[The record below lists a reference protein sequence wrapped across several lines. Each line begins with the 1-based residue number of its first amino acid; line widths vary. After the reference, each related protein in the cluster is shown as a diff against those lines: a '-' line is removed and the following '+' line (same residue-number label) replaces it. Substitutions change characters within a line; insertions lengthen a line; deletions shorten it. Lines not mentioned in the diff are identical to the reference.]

1 MHINNQNFPNAIPTA
16 TNVFNLCDIA
26 DIRIGHPFRGTIQL
40 HDTGDVNVIQVRDAE
55 VSGQINQSGMI
66 RTTLT
71 TKKQPD
77 WLQDGDVLFIAKGAK
92 HHCALVDSTVLEN
105 MGERVLCSPH
115 FFVVRVKPEFKE
127 SILPEFLCWQL
138 NQIPAQR
145 YFKATAEGSMY
156 LSIRRQVLEETPIK
170 ILSLE
175 KQTQLTAMHR
185 CSVTEKTALQRLIE
199 NRQQQLDAIAL
210 NALNEI

>member
-1 MHINNQNFPNAIPTA
+1 MHTNSHNSPNATRIE

-26 DIRIGHPFRGTIQL
+26 NIRIGHPFRGTIQL
-40 HDTGDVNVIQVRDAE
+40 HDTGDVHVIQVRDAE

-92 HHCALVDSTVLEN
+92 HHSALVDSTVLKN

-127 SILPEFLCWQL
+127 SILPVFLCWQL

-185 CSVTEKTALQRLIE
+185 CSVKEQTALQRLIE

-210 NALNEI
+210 HALNET

>member
-1 MHINNQNFPNAIPTA
+1 MYTNNQNFPNAIPIA

-55 VSGQINQSGMI
+55 ISGQINQSGMI
-66 RTTLT
+66 KTILT

-92 HHCALVDSTVLEN
+92 HHSALVDSTMLKN

-156 LSIRRQVLEETPIK
+156 LSIRRQVLEDTPIK

-185 CSVTEKTALQRLIE
+185 CSVKEQTALQRLIE

-210 NALNEI
+210 RALNET